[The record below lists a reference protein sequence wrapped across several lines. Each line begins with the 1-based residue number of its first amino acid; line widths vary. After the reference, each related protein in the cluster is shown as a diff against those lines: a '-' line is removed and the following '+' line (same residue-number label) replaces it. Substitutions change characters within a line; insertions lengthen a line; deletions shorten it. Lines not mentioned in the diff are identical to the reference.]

1 MTSDYLPSGIFYRSW
16 PCDDAKALILISHG
30 LGEHSGRYDQTAA
43 DFNAAGF
50 SVVAL
55 DHIGHGQSPGRRAYA
70 ESFAALNGPLTEL
83 RTHLKSIHPEL
94 PVFLIGHSMGGL
106 IAASSLIT
114 HQGDYCGAI
123 LTGPALGLPAPPP
136 LWQVLLLRALSW
148 LVPTAKAFDID
159 SSAISRDA
167 AVVEA
172 YLADDLV
179 HHQNIPARTVVALF
193 DEGGR
198 VLQEAKGITLPL
210 LLLHGAEDKLT
221 SVEAS
226 KTFVEQLGSSD
237 KQITVYDGLFH
248 ELFNE
253 PERDDII
260 STCITWINA
269 RL

>member
-16 PCDDAKALILISHG
+16 PCQDAKALIVISHG
-30 LGEHSGRYDQTAA
+30 LGEHSGRYQQTAA
-43 DFNAAGF
+43 DFNDAGF

-55 DHIGHGQSPGRRAYA
+55 DHIGHGRSPGRRAYA
-70 ESFAALNGPLTEL
+70 ESFAALVSPLAEL
-83 RTHLKSIHPEL
+83 RDHLTSIQPEL

-114 HQGDYCGAI
+114 DQNDYCGAI

-148 LVPTAKAFDID
+148 MTPTAKAFDID

-172 YLADDLV
+172 YLTDDLV
-179 HHQNIPARTVVALF
+179 HHQNIPARTAVALL

-198 VLQEAKGITLPL
+198 VLQEASRISLPL

-221 SVEAS
+221 SVAAS
-226 KTFVEQLGSSD
+226 KTFIEQLGSSD
-237 KQITVYDGLFH
+237 KQITVYDGVFH

-260 STCITWINA
+260 NTCIAWINA